1 MEDADEVVALL
12 PESEK
17 SEDRRPTEEEVTGT
31 VENKERVKM
40 VAPVME
46 ETPEVNDVMD
56 RRRKMI
62 AWMVEAEEVVP
73 MR

>member
-1 MEDADEVVALL
+1 MEDADEVVVLL

-17 SEDRRPTEEEVTGT
+17 SEVKRPTEEEVTGT
-31 VENKERVKM
+31 VENRERVKM

-56 RRRKMI
+56 RRR
-62 AWMVEAEEVVP
+62 E
-73 MR
+73 MRA